1 MKKWITV
8 SILLTIG
15 MLSGC
20 SQVAVNS
27 AEVEPTGA
35 VEASVTPMEEPWEDD
50 VQLPSSE
57 EPTPPL
63 ETREVFINIDGQ
75 LPDTWDGKSDG
86 VPFMVDNLIIPPDL
100 EQTLIDPW
108 DTPYMPPM
116 FDSVVR
122 LTVADMAGDVTFIRD
137 TAYSFLDK
145 DGYYRR
151 EPHVQS
157 DPDLDPDTADLYMC
171 KTDKTSML
179 AVGDIIALEATEAYT
194 YGAVQEIIS
203 VEITGKVVH
212 LVTKCAEPTEA
223 YDYGAVEQD

>member
-1 MKKWITV
+1 MNNRFHFV
-8 SILLTIG
+8 VLLTLG

-20 SQVAVNS
+20 SQVAVVTNS
-27 AEVEPTGA
+27 AEAEPTGA
-35 VEASVTPMEEPWEDD
+35 AQISASPMEEPWEDD
-50 VQLPSSE
+50 MQLSSSE

-63 ETREVFINIDGQ
+63 ETREVFINLDGQ

-86 VPFMVDNLIIPPDL
+86 VPFMVDNLIIPPDV

-108 DTPYMPPM
+108 DMPYMPPL

-122 LTVADMAGDVTFIRD
+122 LTVEDMAGDVTFIRD

-145 DGYYRR
+145 DGYYRP
-151 EPHVQS
+151 EPHIQS
-157 DPDLDPDTADLYMC
+157 DLDTDTADLYMC
-171 KTDKTSML
+171 KTDKTSKL

-203 VEITGKVVH
+203 VQITGKVVH
-212 LVTKCAEPTEA
+212 LVTKCAQPTEA
-223 YDYGAVEQD
+223 FDYGSVE